1 MNILLDSSN
10 EIMEDVSFQVL
21 KLSDNK
27 IKIMVHWNQTPSTGY
42 KIKIE
47 EVKFEENKIKV
58 LYKKY
63 KPREDSINCQ
73 VISRP
78 VDIWEGMVEGEY
90 DEYYVALV
98 DQ

>member
-10 EIMEDVSFQVL
+10 AIMEDVSFQVL

-27 IKIMVHWNQTPSTGY
+27 IKIIVHWNQTPSTGY

-47 EVKFEENKIKV
+47 DVKFEDNKIRV
-58 LYKKY
+58 MYRKY
-63 KPREDSINCQ
+63 KPKADSINCQ

-78 VDIWEGMVEGEY
+78 YDSWEGMVEGDYE
-90 DEYYVALV
+90 EYYVALV